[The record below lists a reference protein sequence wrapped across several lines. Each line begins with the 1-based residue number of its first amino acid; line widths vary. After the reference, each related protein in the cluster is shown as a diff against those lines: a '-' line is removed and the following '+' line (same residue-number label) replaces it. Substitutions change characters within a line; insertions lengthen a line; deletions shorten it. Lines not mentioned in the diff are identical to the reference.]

1 LTAIF
6 VFFFNAG
13 GPAIDPAPFTA
24 FRGFW
29 DVLTVAVSAAF
40 VINAWLQWRGR
51 RAGGTASP
59 VKYLLMASSFG
70 FWWFAMVAVDH
81 PVLGLLLFEIFHDIQ
96 YNTLV
101 WVYNRGRVAQSMTA
115 SRVESF
121 LFRPG
126 ALRVSLYA
134 LLVLGYGYLGV
145 VGNYSGVQAPDFLR
159 ATVGSVSAWTSLFTV
174 SAFLHFYFDGFIWRV
189 REREIRRGL
198 GIGGGEAAV
207 HPGDPPS
214 GRPARLSGV
223 FSSGW
228 KWAFFVVPA
237 VVLAGLEL
245 RGTALPMLGQFQSIV
260 RIVPDSWAVNY
271 VLGFLEKSGNDYEPA
286 VEHYRRALELNPDLQ
301 PAHAELADIYFHGG
315 RPDLALRHYTR
326 AAELDPRDYKNR
338 DHLATALLMQ
348 NRVGEALP
356 HLLAAARHAP
366 GDTNLAY
373 LTGAALMHEGRSA
386 EARPWL
392 YRTLELDPGQPLAW
406 NHLARAAQMRGD
418 MNAAAGYSRRAAEL
432 DPQFARDH

>member
-1 LTAIF
+1 
-6 VFFFNAG
+6 
-13 GPAIDPAPFTA
+13 
-24 FRGFW
+24 
-29 DVLTVAVSAAF
+29 
-40 VINAWLQWRGR
+40 
-51 RAGGTASP
+51 
-59 VKYLLMASSFG
+59 
-70 FWWFAMVAVDH
+70 MVAVDH

-245 RGTALPMLGQFQSIV
+245 RGTALPMLGQCQSIV
-260 RIVPDSWAVNY
+260 RLVPDSWAVNY

-386 EARPWL
+386 EALPWL